1 MDRRDRVSY
10 DAMDLINS
18 ILQEKEHRLCSPKYK
33 LNDYQHSKRCPGQ
46 LIAARANK
54 QSVDYQGHYV
64 YSDDATDI
72 KAHPFFNGLAW
83 DRLHLSRPPFVP
95 DIKGRDDTK
104 YFDDEEPISD
114 VDDASS
120 YSSAPK
126 PKCPDTKLRVPTG
139 EVAGLARV
147 TQVDGAQG
155 PQDPDFG
162 ELTKVVARTEG
173 DTVSFTVALD
183 DIKPRKTRREKKR
196 PRDRVLRD
204 KEVGR
209 KVLELRKK
217 GAFLGY
223 TYRRPLESRDDEN
236 RGRQG
241 SARKS

>member
-18 ILQEKEHRLCSPKYK
+18 ILQEKEHRLCSQKYK
-33 LNDYQHSKRCPGQ
+33 LNDYQHSKRNPGQ
-46 LIAARANK
+46 LIAVRADK

-64 YSDDATDI
+64 YADDATDI
-72 KAHPFFNGLAW
+72 KAHPFFHGLAW

-95 DIKGRDDTK
+95 DTKSRDDTK
-104 YFDDEEPISD
+104 YFDDDDPISD

-120 YSSAPK
+120 YCSAPND
-126 PKCPDTKLRVPTG
+126 PDMGLRAATVD
-139 EVAGLARV
+139 VAGLTGAV
-147 TQVDGAQG
+147 QVDGANG
-155 PQDPDFG
+155 PQDLGLGAGLAKVMAQTDG
-162 ELTKVVARTEG
+162 DAMNNAVAANGTKAKRV
-173 DTVSFTVALD
+173 
-183 DIKPRKTRREKKR
+183 REKKR

-223 TYRRPLESRDDEN
+223 TYRRPLVASREDED
-236 RGRQG
+236 RVRQG
-241 SARKS
+241 SSRKS